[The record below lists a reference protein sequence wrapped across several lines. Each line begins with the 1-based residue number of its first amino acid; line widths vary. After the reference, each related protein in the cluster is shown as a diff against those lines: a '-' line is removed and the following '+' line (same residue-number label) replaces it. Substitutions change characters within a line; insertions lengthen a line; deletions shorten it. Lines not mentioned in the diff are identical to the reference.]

1 LLDKTA
7 ANIRTSSAFLI
18 SGDEMFYTT
27 LTILTVSKMLPFKV
41 FQEKQD
47 LNIPK
52 LLITAAQIFKW
63 LLLINKIFDPI
74 AKFI

>member
-1 LLDKTA
+1 
-7 ANIRTSSAFLI
+7 
-18 SGDEMFYTT
+18 MFYTT